1 MKTEKLSDY
10 QDSVYNRKRR
20 SYIWHSVKIADSMRE
35 EGVPQGIS
43 VLRRKHLPAT
53 HSQLTVPEIALI
65 SRNVGIAGF
74 LMGQNALNATSARPL
89 RRPSATTVQSAS
101 NRVGITT

>member
-43 VLRRKHLPAT
+43 VLRRKRLPAT

-65 SRNVGIAGF
+65 SRNVGIAGS
-74 LMGQNALNATSARPL
+74 LMGQNVLNATSAQPL
-89 RRPSATTVQSAS
+89 RHPSATTVQSAS
-101 NRVGITT
+101 D